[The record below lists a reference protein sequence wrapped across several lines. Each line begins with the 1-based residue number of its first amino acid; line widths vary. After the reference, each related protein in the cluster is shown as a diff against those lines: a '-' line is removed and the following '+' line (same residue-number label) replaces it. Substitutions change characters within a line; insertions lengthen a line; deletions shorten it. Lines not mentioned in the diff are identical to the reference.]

1 MEGKVMENTETKEK
15 VEKLKKQNALIVK
28 IEKNEKEIA
37 KLEKALAKAKAKQEE
52 LFYEFETGQKLP
64 KSKGEKV
71 GDKGASDE

>member
-1 MEGKVMENTETKEK
+1 MENNETKEK

-37 KLEKALAKAKAKQEE
+37 KLEKALAKARAKQEE

-64 KSKGEKV
+64 KKQEQIVKGEN
-71 GDKGASDE
+71 DE